1 MSNEFSLSAVKRED
15 QGKGASRRLRR
26 ESGLVP
32 AVVYGGKSKKPAAIS
47 VEYRELVKALEN
59 EAFYSHIIELSI
71 EGKSENVVLK
81 DLQRHPSKPV
91 IYHADFMR
99 VNKTQKIKMSVP
111 LHFLNEETCVGV
123 KMQGGKIS
131 HNLNELEV
139 ECTAANLPEFIEVD
153 LAEAEVGHVVHI
165 SDVKLPKGVVSVA
178 LSHGDDHDLPVATVA
193 KPKGSAADEA
203 ADSEEEAG
211 EE

>member
-1 MSNEFSLSAVKRED
+1 MSNDFTLSAVKRED

-26 ESGLVP
+26 EAGLVP

-47 VEYRELVKALEN
+47 VTYRELAKALEN
-59 EAFYSHIIELSI
+59 EAFYSHIIELNI
-71 EGKSENVVLK
+71 DGKAENVVLK

-91 IYHADFMR
+91 IYHADFLR

-111 LHFLNEETCVGV
+111 LHFLNEDTCVAV

-131 HNLNELEV
+131 HNMNELEV
-139 ECTAANLPEFIEVD
+139 ECTATNLPEFIEVD
-153 LAEAEVGHVVHI
+153 LADVEMGQVVHI

-178 LSHGDDHDLPVATVA
+178 LSHGADHDLPVATIA
-193 KPKGSAADEA
+193 KPKGAAADEEA
-203 ADSEEEAG
+203 SEEAG